1 VKRLSAFVS
10 VSLFLSSAS
19 WLLAA
24 CGGGDGTIDSCVST
38 YTGTFTGMGNSGPS
52 NGRILA
58 TMRGAYVNAE
68 GEEAGPVLTYEFTF
82 DSKPDDMGVP
92 AISSASQAIMDD
104 GNLATVTGTGLRLV
118 GSIDLET
125 CEGSGTWR
133 VGSETN
139 LSFLGA
145 GEWRLSIPAS
155 AF

>member
-1 VKRLSAFVS
+1 MKRLSVHL
-10 VSLFLSSAS
+10 SLSIYLSCIS

-24 CGGGDGTIDSCVST
+24 CGGGDGTIDSCVSS

-52 NGRILA
+52 DGRILA
-58 TMRGAYVNAE
+58 TVRGLYVTGE
-68 GEEAGPVLTYEFTF
+68 GEEAGPVLSYTF
-82 DSKPDDMGVP
+82 VFDTKPDSDP
-92 AISSASQAIMDD
+92 SEASQTIIDD
-104 GNLATVTGTGLRLV
+104 GSLMEAGGTGLRLV
-118 GSIDLET
+118 GSIDLDT

-145 GEWRLSIPAS
+145 GEWRISIPDS